1 MAKPTYSDCVDA
13 STATLQAWTEYADNE
28 WATEAQRWLDNRAA
42 AKTAGGGINR
52 PTYPPLV

>member
-13 STATLQAWTEYADNE
+13 STATLQTWAEYADNE
-28 WATEAQRWLDNRAA
+28 WATEAQRWIDSREQ
-42 AKTAGGGINR
+42 AKEKNGGIDR